1 VINKKYYFL
10 QQKNMGNLRRK
21 FTTEFKE
28 EILSKVKNAE
38 DSVAAI
44 ARNYGIPARYI
55 YNWLSSPMNKD
66 PYVLKIN
73 RLERE
78 KRELLEIIGELTTE
92 VKREKKARSNGKK

>member
-1 VINKKYYFL
+1 
-10 QQKNMGNLRRK
+10 MGNLRRK

-28 EILSKVKNAE
+28 EILSKVKAGE
-38 DSVAAI
+38 DSVSVI
-44 ARNYGIPARYI
+44 ARNYGIPPKYI
-55 YNWLSSPMNKD
+55 YNWLGSPINKD

-92 VKREKKARSNGKK
+92 VKREKKARSNGKN